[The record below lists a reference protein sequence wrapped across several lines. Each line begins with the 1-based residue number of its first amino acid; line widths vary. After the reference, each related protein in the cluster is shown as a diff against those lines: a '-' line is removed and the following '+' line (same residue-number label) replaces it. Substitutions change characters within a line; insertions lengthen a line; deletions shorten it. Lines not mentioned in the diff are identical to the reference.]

1 MRHLVPV
8 TVTVVTVIIT
18 LAVLLAVMARPAQAD
33 QGEMAPDST
42 DDVSPE
48 EDSAVVCL
56 ALVGGTALLAGGVWI
71 KNLSRVEAKAI
82 PSPVACPA
90 WVQREDPDCLKSEF
104 IQDASHEL
112 RTPLTIIRGYAELLD
127 DGNWGEL
134 QPEQQERA
142 LVCQILGESSEVRC
156 I

>member
-1 MRHLVPV
+1 MRHLVPA

-18 LAVLLAVMARPAQAD
+18 LTVLLVVMARPAQAD

-82 PSPVACPA
+82 PSPVAYPA
-90 WVQREDPDCLKSEF
+90 QREDLDCLESKF
-104 IQDASHEL
+104 IQNASHEL
-112 RTPLTIIRGYAELLD
+112 RTPLTIIRGYAEMLD
-127 DGNWGEL
+127 DGDWGEL
-134 QPEQQERA
+134 QPEQQEQVPMHR
-142 LVCQILGESSEVRC
+142 ILGESSEVRC